1 MKNRERERER
11 AVITTTIL
19 VSQFQLQKHS
29 YIHLM
34 LPSLPFKKY
43 LTTYRNIRHLKYYAT
58 ITNIFFSYQL
68 INIAE
73 TNSSLFSL
81 QENVQYTYLNH

>member
-1 MKNRERERER
+1 
-11 AVITTTIL
+11 
-19 VSQFQLQKHS
+19 
-29 YIHLM
+29 M

-81 QENVQYTYLNH
+81 QENVPGTVYRLEPLTISRSLENYGLFCIHIHTPA

>member
-1 MKNRERERER
+1 
-11 AVITTTIL
+11 
-19 VSQFQLQKHS
+19 
-29 YIHLM
+29 M

-58 ITNIFFSYQL
+58 ITHIFFSYQL

-73 TNSSLFSL
+73 TNNSLFSL